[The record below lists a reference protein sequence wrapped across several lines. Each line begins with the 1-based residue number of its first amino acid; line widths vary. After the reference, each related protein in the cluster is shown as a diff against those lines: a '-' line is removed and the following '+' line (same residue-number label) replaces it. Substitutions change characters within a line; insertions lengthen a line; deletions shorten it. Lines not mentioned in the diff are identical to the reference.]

1 MRNLRVPAGVLAT
14 LVLAA
19 LAAWLFSAALFG
31 GKVLSG
37 NDLLFFQSPFSSF
50 RPPELLRPTNPYTY
64 DAVYVFHPDMQLA
77 RALLGAGELPLW
89 NPYSQSGRPL
99 LASQQGAPFYPLTFL
114 AYLLPF
120 WHSLAWIAALKV
132 MLAGLGTFVFAR
144 SLGLRA
150 VPSVLG
156 GVSYALGSYF
166 VLWLEHPHTNIYLL
180 LPWLLWLTDRTLL
193 RGGARWAAGLAAGVG
208 LALLGGHP
216 QSVVIVMLAV
226 GAYALFRL
234 LVAGPERDDEL
245 GGVPGAL
252 RVRRGA
258 LFAGACVLGLLAG
271 AVMVIPFAEA
281 LGEGS
286 KLSREQASLVQ
297 RSAVTLVFPNFW
309 GRADRAVMGNAPSLV
324 EGMMYTGGVALLLAL
339 GGLVLRRTRTQLFLL
354 ALAAVAFV
362 VAVDVGPIDDLARDV
377 PGLSVVNL
385 ARVVILI
392 SFAIAMLGAFGLDGL
407 MSDRPGKGR
416 AVAAMAVGAIAPF
429 AWFVPHSEVMWDPG
443 TSLDHLLTTRFFAS
457 TPEAVKAVWAAV
469 AARWVLLAALV
480 VAAAALLWRRKA
492 VAAVA
497 AALVVIAAVDLVP
510 LTRGYHPAIAE
521 AVADP
526 PPPRTITRVQELQ
539 GSDRVVG
546 EGGMFGP
553 NLSARYGL
561 NDVRGHDLPGMK
573 RYLDLYFA
581 LGGQVLGSS
590 GQRTEYA
597 AAAGRRLLDVF
608 GVRYAAAPGL
618 RGTEGMHT
626 VLQEGAQASVLENEE
641 ALPRAWVAYDWRAA
655 GSPKEALDVVFA
667 TPKQELMRAPVV
679 EGAFASPGAT
689 DAPPPAPARVLR
701 SEAHRVEVEAT
712 AARPGFLVLNDT
724 YYPGWS
730 AEVDGRGVD
739 IKPANS
745 AFRAIEIPAGRH
757 RVTFAYRPLSVYAGA
772 ALSVLAIAVIA
783 AGLLWP
789 VAARA
794 RRRRASRAPSAPT

>member
-1 MRNLRVPAGVLAT
+1 VLAT
-14 LVLAA
+14 LVVAA

-37 NDLLFFQSPFSSF
+37 NDLLFFQSPFSPF
-50 RPPELLRPTNPYTY
+50 KPPELLRPTNPYTY

-132 MLAGLGTFVFAR
+132 LLAGLGTFVFAR
-144 SLGLRA
+144 SLGLRTA
-150 VPSVLG
+150 PSLLAG
-156 GVSYALGSYF
+156 ISYALGSYF
-166 VLWLEHPHTNIYLL
+166 VIWLEHPHTNIYLL

-193 RGGARWAAGLAAGVG
+193 RGSVRWAAGLAAAVG

-226 GAYALFRL
+226 GLYALFRL
-234 LVAGPERDDEL
+234 LVGGPAREDEL
-245 GGVPGAL
+245 GGVPGEL
-252 RVRRGA
+252 RLRRGA
-258 LFAGACVLGLLAG
+258 LFAGACLLGLLAG

-286 KLSREQASLVQ
+286 KLSREQSSLVQ
-297 RSAVTLVFPNFW
+297 RSAVTLVFPNYW
-309 GRADRAVMGNAPSLV
+309 GRADRAVMGNAPPLV
-324 EGMMYTGGVALLLAL
+324 EGMMYTGGVALLLAA

-354 ALAAVAFV
+354 ALAALAFF
-362 VAVDVGPIDDLARDV
+362 VAVDLGPIDNLAREI
-377 PGLSVVNL
+377 PGLSAVNL
-385 ARVVILI
+385 ARVVIVI
-392 SFAIAMLGAFGLDGL
+392 SFAIAMLGAYGLDGL
-407 MSDRPGKGR
+407 MSGAPGKGR
-416 AVAAMAVGAIAPF
+416 AVAAMAVAAIAPF
-429 AWFVPHSEVMWDPG
+429 AWFIPNSEVTWDPA
-443 TSLDHLLTTRFFAS
+443 TSLDHFFTTGFFAS
-457 TPEAVKAVWAAV
+457 TPEAVKAVWMAV
-469 AARWVLLAALV
+469 AARWVLLAVLV
-480 VAAAALLWRRKA
+480 IGAAVLLWRGRA

-497 AALVVIAAVDLVP
+497 IALLGLAAVDLVP
-510 LTRGYHPAIAE
+510 LTRGYHPAIPE
-521 AVADP
+521 AWADP
-526 PPPRTITRVQELQ
+526 PPPRTITRLQELQ
-539 GSDRVVG
+539 GTDRIVG
-546 EGGMFGP
+546 EGGVLGP
-553 NLSARYGL
+553 NLSARYRL
-561 NDVRGHDLPGMK
+561 NDVRGHDLPGMQ

-590 GQRTEYA
+590 GQRTEYPS
-597 AAAGRRLLDVF
+597 AAGRKLLDVF
-608 GVRYAAAPGL
+608 GIRYAAAPGL
-618 RGTEGMHT
+618 RGTDGMHT
-626 VLQEGAQASVLENEE
+626 VLQEGAVAAVLENDE

-655 GSPKEALDVVFA
+655 GSAKEALDVVYA
-667 TPKQELMRAPVV
+667 TPKEELMRAPVV
-679 EGAFASPGAT
+679 EGAFASPGASG
-689 DAPPPAPARVLR
+689 APPPAPARVVR
-701 SEAHRVEVEAT
+701 SEAHRVELEAT
-712 AARPGFLVLNDT
+712 AARPGWLVLNDSH
-724 YYPGWS
+724 YPGWS

-757 RVTFAYRPLSVYAGA
+757 RVTFAYRPLSVYAGI
-772 ALSVLAIAVIA
+772 ALSALALAVIA